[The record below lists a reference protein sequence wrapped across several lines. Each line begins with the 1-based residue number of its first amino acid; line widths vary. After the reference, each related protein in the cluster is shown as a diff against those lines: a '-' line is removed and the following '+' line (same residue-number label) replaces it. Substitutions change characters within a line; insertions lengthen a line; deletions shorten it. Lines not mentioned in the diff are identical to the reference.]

1 MNLEKYDSSLKCLD
15 GVMYNYKIY
24 TCLHSSIIL
33 HEAWG
38 RGISY
43 PFPMR
48 AGVETWG
55 GSNVGNGKLGAV
67 LEFMLG

>member
-43 PFPMR
+43 PFQNEEEEKKKSFLKER
-48 AGVETWG
+48 
-55 GSNVGNGKLGAV
+55 K
-67 LEFMLG
+67 